1 MYKVYYVYATKVY
14 APSYCIVQV
23 HKLLV
28 LTQYQREK
36 AMQNQKY
43 VRQSSGAQAIAI
55 DNRAE
60 LVKIRLLQLMA
71 VILTAAFA
79 AGLRLIFAH

>member
-1 MYKVYYVYATKVY
+1 
-14 APSYCIVQV
+14 
-23 HKLLV
+23 
-28 LTQYQREK
+28 
-36 AMQNQKY
+36 MQNQKY